1 MNSKFCDETTDGKTE
16 TIKDK
21 VEIDD
26 ENKSVTFS
34 AIEGDLFKSYKSY
47 KATVKITTTAEGA
60 LAKVTVDYEK
70 LNEDVPAPD
79 KYLDFV
85 LNILKDVDAH
95 IIKP

>member
-1 MNSKFCDETTDGKTE
+1 MTGKFCDETTDGKTE

-34 AIEGDLFKSYKSY
+34 ATEGDLFKSYKSF

>member
-1 MNSKFCDETTDGKTE
+1 MTGKFCDETTDGKTE

-26 ENKSVTFS
+26 EDKSVTFS
-34 AIEGDLFKSYKSY
+34 ATEGDLFKSYKSF

-60 LAKVTVDYEK
+60 SAKVTVDYEK